1 MNSNISNEN
10 QNSFELAFRNSDT
23 YLTDL
28 AFNLALTSVNKTASF
43 LKFWI
48 TVQEHDFHHFRF
60 LWNDLYGQL
69 LSNHY

>member
-43 LKFWI
+43 LKF
-48 TVQEHDFHHFRF
+48 
-60 LWNDLYGQL
+60 
-69 LSNHY
+69 